1 MFVKDK
7 YFIYLCNMIKI
18 NKIVSGGQFG
28 SDLGGLEAAKVLGLA
43 TGGFA
48 PQNFMTEN
56 GSQKELLSSYGL
68 KEAGF
73 DPKVYPKRTMLNVD
87 FSDGTLAVRPS
98 ASIGTDCTIGYAKT
112 KRWGKAKDFSTTTNY
127 KPVFVLTSFD
137 LTDDVIAAF
146 KKWVN
151 DNNIQTLNVA
161 GSRESKKVGTQAKT
175 RDVIIKLINNL

>member
-1 MFVKDK
+1 M
-7 YFIYLCNMIKI
+7 LKI
-18 NKIVSGGQFG
+18 TKIVSGGQFG
-28 SDLGGLEAAKVLGLA
+28 SDLGGLEAAKHLGLT

-73 DPKVYPKRTMLNVD
+73 DPKIYPKRTMLNVD
-87 FSDGTLAVRPS
+87 YSDGTLAVRPS
-98 ASIGTDCTIGYAKT
+98 ASIGTDCTIGYAKN
-112 KRWGKAKDFSTTTNY
+112 KKWGKANELSSTTNY
-127 KPVFVLTSFD
+127 KPIFVLTSFD

-161 GSRESKKVGTQAKT
+161 GSRESKKVGTQSNT
-175 RDVIIKLINNL
+175 RDAIVKLINSL